1 MTFQLQPEVPVF
13 GGILL
18 VIVSLLVYSIQQYFQ
33 RGRKPELFA
42 FTVLLV
48 AISLWQFTAIF
59 IHTITIPALI
69 LAGINF
75 GNAVVAL
82 LFSYSLAWFSLTY
95 SGQTQWVNRWT
106 AGFALAT
113 IAATS
118 VMVIFN
124 PEFMTEVTGLTT
136 QGPVTIRGITFT
148 EWVVPDRTL
157 KPAFRVFLLYNYVI
171 TVLSGVI
178 LGRYLLENRGDIYT
192 GQAIALGV
200 GAGTPIA
207 VSTLLFLGILSP
219 KWNPTHI
226 AFSITAVGFAVAIF
240 RYQLFTVAPVGRRQ
254 LVEQLSDPVVILDEK
269 NNIVDC
275 NPAARELV
283 DAPDGW
289 RGMDAAAFFA
299 PFSDPVNWF
308 TTSRSGET
316 MLSQSGT
323 ERSFILDS
331 SPIKD
336 RSGTPT
342 GQLVQLTE
350 ITEQKARERQLEEQ
364 NEDLDEFASIIS
376 HDLQSPLNVAKA
388 RLKLAKR
395 ESDDEQLA
403 EVDEAL
409 TRMESLID
417 TLLTKARYSRTT
429 DDFEP
434 ISVERVAKT
443 AWTYSD
449 IDNCTLTTSIS
460 ADVLIMANRDRLL
473 ALFQNLYENA
483 GDHNEPPV
491 NVRVGVIDDKT
502 LATDDG
508 EQTGFYIADDGNGL
522 SIYDRNKL
530 FEKGYTTS
538 SSGTG
543 LGLAIVQDIV
553 TAHDWEI
560 AVTES
565 EDGGA
570 RFEITGVEFTD
581 E

>member
-1 MTFQLQPEVPVF
+1 
-13 GGILL
+13 
-18 VIVSLLVYSIQQYFQ
+18 
-33 RGRKPELFA
+33 
-42 FTVLLV
+42 
-48 AISLWQFTAIF
+48 
-59 IHTITIPALI
+59 
-69 LAGINF
+69 
-75 GNAVVAL
+75 
-82 LFSYSLAWFSLTY
+82 
-95 SGQTQWVNRWT
+95 
-106 AGFALAT
+106 
-113 IAATS
+113 
-118 VMVIFN
+118 
-124 PEFMTEVTGLTT
+124 
-136 QGPVTIRGITFT
+136 
-148 EWVVPDRTL
+148 
-157 KPAFRVFLLYNYVI
+157 
-171 TVLSGVI
+171 
-178 LGRYLLENRGDIYT
+178 
-192 GQAIALGV
+192 
-200 GAGTPIA
+200 
-207 VSTLLFLGILSP
+207 
-219 KWNPTHI
+219 
-226 AFSITAVGFAVAIF
+226 
-240 RYQLFTVAPVGRRQ
+240 
-254 LVEQLSDPVVILDEK
+254 
-269 NNIVDC
+269 
-275 NPAARELV
+275 
-283 DAPDGW
+283 
-289 RGMDAAAFFA
+289 
-299 PFSDPVNWF
+299 
-308 TTSRSGET
+308 

-331 SPIKD
+331 SPIKN

-443 AWTYSD
+443 ARTYSD

-460 ADVLIMANRDRLL
+460 ADVLIIANRDRLL

-508 EQTGFYIADDGNGL
+508 EQTGFYIEDDGSGL
-522 SIYDRNKL
+522 SIDDQNKL

-543 LGLAIVQDIV
+543 LGLAIVQEIV